1 MILKEAQP
9 CIWERKNVCWAPSE
23 NIVKQKTD
31 DEIVP
36 CPTQP
41 LDEQACYKALKVTQ
55 LGE

>member
-1 MILKEAQP
+1 MRK
-9 CIWERKNVCWAPSE
+9 KNVCWAASE

-41 LDEQACYKALKVTQ
+41 LDEQGGACYQALKVVQ